1 MERLTVDTLGT
12 MNSIAKLALLALG
25 ACVGTLSHSRDCA
38 KAPVRDSQQALCYA
52 TAYAEKN
59 GLPHARPLT
68 PHVTKGKSLWTVRF
82 ADRRPGNRGAGW
94 EVDVDPATGMV
105 KRFLS
110 YKERER

>member
-1 MERLTVDTLGT
+1 MVDTLAS
-12 MNSIAKLALLALG
+12 MNSIAKIAVLAFSACAATLAY
-25 ACVGTLSHSRDCA
+25 SRDCA

-68 PHVTKGKSLWTVRF
+68 PYVSKGKSLWTVRF
-82 ADRRPGNRGAGW
+82 ADRRVNNRGAGW

>member
-1 MERLTVDTLGT
+1 
-12 MNSIAKLALLALG
+12 MNSIAKIAVLALG
-25 ACVGTLSHSRDCA
+25 AFAATLAHSRDCA

-52 TAYAEKN
+52 SAYAEKN

-68 PHVTKGKSLWTVRF
+68 PYVAKGKSLWTVRF
-82 ADRRPGNRGAGW
+82 ADRRPNNRGAGW
-94 EVDVDPATGMV
+94 EVDVEPSTGMV